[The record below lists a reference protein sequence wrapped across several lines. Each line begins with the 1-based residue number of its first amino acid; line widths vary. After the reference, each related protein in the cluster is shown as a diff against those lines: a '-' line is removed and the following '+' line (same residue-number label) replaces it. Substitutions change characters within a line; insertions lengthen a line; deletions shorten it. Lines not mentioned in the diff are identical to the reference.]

1 MSQSR
6 KKKTKKNTYIY
17 AYIIKSAEEAQQAP
31 KQSGESDQLDWNK
44 GTKNLSEAAR
54 GFGGGKRVEKGR
66 TERSLVCKRFFFSK
80 ANNTWFSTV

>member
-31 KQSGESDQLDWNK
+31 KQSGESDQLD
-44 GTKNLSEAAR
+44 
-54 GFGGGKRVEKGR
+54 
-66 TERSLVCKRFFFSK
+66 
-80 ANNTWFSTV
+80 